1 MLIANRGEIA
11 CRVMKT
17 ARRLGVPTVAVYSK
31 ADEYAKHVT
40 YADEAFYIGAAAA
53 KDSYLRKDKIID
65 IARRTGAT
73 HIHPGYGFLSENT
86 DFAQDCATNGI
97 KFVGPPA
104 SAIRAMGDKI
114 ESKVIMEKAGVP
126 LVPGYHGAD
135 QSLETLVEECK
146 KIGFPVLVKAALG
159 GGGKGMKVATCEEE
173 CVDAIQSAQREALS
187 SFSDQRVLLEKYVGS
202 PRHIEVQ
209 VLADSHGKVLHFY
222 ERDCSVQRRHQKI
235 VEEAPAFGISKEF
248 QAALHRSAIEAARA
262 VGYENAGTVEFLVDA
277 DTWEFYFMEMNT
289 RLQVEHP
296 VSESVTNVD
305 LVELQLRVAA
315 GEELPLSQ
323 EDVKCDGHAVEV
335 RLYAEN
341 PKKDFLPATGDL
353 LRLRVPEGTRE
364 FELTDGVRVDSG
376 VREGD
381 SVTDYYDPMIAKM
394 ITKGEDRADA
404 MGKMRRALGDLHIAD
419 LPNNVSFLRDILKHD
434 KFLEGDFDTNFIPK
448 HSSELFEEPSGE
460 EKGRRAALALALRCA
475 LEQSG
480 SKDSAWGRSDG
491 FRGAGLSY
499 VRQIEV
505 GLEDEEVE
513 EVEVEYL
520 RQGGGVRMVDG
531 GEVARILS
539 LSSGSEFEAEV
550 GGEMIRGEVVV
561 SPGSIHVWTASGER
575 FIASFPSPDHED
587 VEDGSSSVTSP
598 MPGRVVQVFKKDGEE
613 VKKGDPI
620 LAIEAM
626 KMELLVSATTT
637 GVLSGLKVSK
647 DSKVGEGA
655 VLAYIVDPAA
665 AA

>member
-1 MLIANRGEIA
+1 M
-11 CRVMKT
+11 
-17 ARRLGVPTVAVYSK
+17 
-31 ADEYAKHVT
+31 
-40 YADEAFYIGAAAA
+40 
-53 KDSYLRKDKIID
+53 
-65 IARRTGAT
+65 
-73 HIHPGYGFLSENT
+73 
-86 DFAQDCATNGI
+86 
-97 KFVGPPA
+97 
-104 SAIRAMGDKI
+104 
-114 ESKVIMEKAGVP
+114 
-126 LVPGYHGAD
+126 
-135 QSLETLVEECK
+135 
-146 KIGFPVLVKAALG
+146 
-159 GGGKGMKVATCEEE
+159 
-173 CVDAIQSAQREALS
+173 
-187 SFSDQRVLLEKYVGS
+187 
-202 PRHIEVQ
+202 
-209 VLADSHGKVLHFY
+209 
-222 ERDCSVQRRHQKI
+222 
-235 VEEAPAFGISKEF
+235 
-248 QAALHRSAIEAARA
+248 
-262 VGYENAGTVEFLVDA
+262 
-277 DTWEFYFMEMNT
+277 
-289 RLQVEHP
+289 
-296 VSESVTNVD
+296 
-305 LVELQLRVAA
+305 
-315 GEELPLSQ
+315 
-323 EDVKCDGHAVEV
+323 
-335 RLYAEN
+335 
-341 PKKDFLPATGDL
+341 
-353 LRLRVPEGTRE
+353 
-364 FELTDGVRVDSG
+364 
-376 VREGD
+376 
-381 SVTDYYDPMIAKM
+381 
-394 ITKGEDRADA
+394 
-404 MGKMRRALGDLHIAD
+404 
-419 LPNNVSFLRDILKHD
+419 SFLRDILKHD

-499 VRQIEV
+499 VRQIKV

-513 EVEVEYL
+513 EVEVQYL
-520 RQGGGVRMVDG
+520 RQGGGVRMVNG